1 MSFLQSLA
9 RSFIRSS
16 VRQVGRDVGR
26 MVSNQTLRGRHATPH
41 TYIPREEVIPS
52 KSRPAPQ
59 SSATPQPSAPQP
71 STGLPNPSADR
82 IGDPDLWLTPLER
95 NVLHQAGAHLLAGY
109 DRSLAEKGAPATV
122 RSLDED
128 ELYAYAA
135 QIAANAD
142 NSIDSGEVDLSIT
155 LTNLATGADSQ
166 SSGGEQIL
174 RRVSGMLKED
184 ITGGQHP
191 IPIFRRN
198 LLRFP
203 RPVQLNAIRL
213 MAKVI
218 LQDGRLEN
226 QEKLWLFEVIGYA
239 GIRLEEL

>member
-52 KSRPAPQ
+52 KSQPAPQ
-59 SSATPQPSAPQP
+59 PTSQPAPQPSA
-71 STGLPNPSADR
+71 GLPDPSADR
-82 IGDPDLWLTPLER
+82 VGDPDLWLTPLER
-95 NVLHQAGAHLLAGY
+95 NVLHQAGSHLLAGY
-109 DRSLAEKGAPATV
+109 DRSLADQGAPAAFRT
-122 RSLDED
+122 LQED

-142 NSIDSGEVDLSIT
+142 NSIDSGEVDLSIV

-198 LLRFP
+198 LLRFS